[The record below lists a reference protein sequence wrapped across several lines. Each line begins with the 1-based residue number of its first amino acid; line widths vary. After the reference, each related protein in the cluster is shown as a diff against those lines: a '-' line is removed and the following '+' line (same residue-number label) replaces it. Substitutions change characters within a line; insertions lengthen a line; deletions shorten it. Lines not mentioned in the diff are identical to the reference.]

1 MVIVNTK
8 YVQSAVYLAVK
19 LYIMIF
25 SYISKRIFISLLN
38 EKFVNTNYNNSKFKC
53 LNYSREFSWIYKR
66 RIIAKESERKDR
78 RNKGRCFRLNG
89 LQFHDSSNPAHGTQR
104 WIYRLRRNKLQD
116 KCMVQ
121 RPHAEESTRCSQH
134 RSVARYYRFLSTCV
148 YLLSHQDRSTA
159 RL

>member
-53 LNYSREFSWIYKR
+53 LNYSREFS
-66 RIIAKESERKDR
+66 
-78 RNKGRCFRLNG
+78 
-89 LQFHDSSNPAHGTQR
+89 
-104 WIYRLRRNKLQD
+104 
-116 KCMVQ
+116 
-121 RPHAEESTRCSQH
+121 
-134 RSVARYYRFLSTCV
+134 
-148 YLLSHQDRSTA
+148 
-159 RL
+159 